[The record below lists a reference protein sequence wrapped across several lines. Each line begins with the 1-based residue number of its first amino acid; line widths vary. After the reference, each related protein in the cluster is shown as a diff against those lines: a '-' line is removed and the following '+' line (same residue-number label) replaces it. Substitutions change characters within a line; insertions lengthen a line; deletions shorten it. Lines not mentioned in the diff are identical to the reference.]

1 MVGYGSMNLELPL
14 RTLGEQPI
22 FLQTGGAFVS
32 YVLADG
38 SWVLCRLQ
46 LGHDQ
51 SMMLSVVSP
60 WPLGTTQNIPGRHM
74 LYPVSPQRK
83 LLLLVH
89 SVMCTYTHCSPSQL
103 VCKLTRCFGMQ
114 PSVAMV

>member
-22 FLQTGGAFVS
+22 FLQIGGAFVS
-32 YVLADG
+32 FVLADG

-51 SMMLSVVSP
+51 SMML
-60 WPLGTTQNIPGRHM
+60 
-74 LYPVSPQRK
+74 
-83 LLLLVH
+83 
-89 SVMCTYTHCSPSQL
+89 
-103 VCKLTRCFGMQ
+103 
-114 PSVAMV
+114 